1 MTSTHAS
8 LRAYRETATR
18 TATPGALVLML
29 FDGALRFL
37 EMATQGFAETN
48 FIRRQE
54 KINNNVLKAHA
65 ILTELRGTLNMDAGG
80 EFAQRMFAL
89 YGFMQEQL
97 LLGNQKKAPE
107 PLAIVQGLLGE
118 IRDAWAEMLAT
129 TTGTPIATQ
138 A

>member
-65 ILTELRGTLNMDAGG
+65 ILTELRGTLNMEAGG
-80 EFAQRMFAL
+80 EFAQRMYSL

-97 LLGNQKKAPE
+97 LLGNLKKAPE
-107 PLAIVQGLLGE
+107 PLNVVQRLLGE
-118 IRDAWAEMLAT
+118 IRDAWAEMLSISTGAAT
-129 TTGTPIATQ
+129 AMQ